1 MTDRVNLVDAYD
13 NRSVVAKL
21 VNMEERISGAE
32 SSIEKTVED
41 GQTSIDTKVSNGATR
56 INSLMTDLKDIK
68 TEATAAASTA
78 ETATA
83 TANAAVTKAE
93 DASATIAAN
102 VTACA
107 NAAADSQ
114 GYAITGKLHD
124 GTAVNSADYLQKLTQ
139 TTADA
144 AKTSASQASGY
155 AESASNSA
163 TAASQNA
170 ASAEAS
176 AKAASTSETNAK
188 ASADAAAAS
197 AKTVTPEAFVQVEG
211 AQTVTGAKALT
222 NTGNT
227 IKVASRSTAATSEDV
242 INFGDINAVNGEYNM
257 LVHREGDEPVNGTK
271 VLSSAVICMN
281 SQKVNYQSTRL
292 HSFDAPMRPTGSP
305 LYFALIF
312 AGAES
317 VIKIFHLYVLA
328 TRDSSTGEWTVT
340 PSVYGSS
347 IGSYIDSSYTDIRVG
362 VRYPRYVQ
370 ASSTNTV
377 EFYFSHYGSS
387 YNQCDSVTVLAA
399 NSHGGDPLV
408 LSHVNEVVSKPVE
421 ADTSDYKYTE
431 VLLS

>member
-1 MTDRVNLVDAYD
+1 MTRTNLVDAYD

-21 VNMEERISGAE
+21 VSMEERISGAE

-41 GQTSIDTKVSNGATR
+41 GEKSIDTMVTAGTTQ

-93 DASATIAAN
+93 SASATIAAN

-107 NAAADSQ
+107 NAAADAQ
-114 GYAITGKLHD
+114 GYATTGKLHD

-139 TTADA
+139 TSADA

-155 AESASNSA
+155 ATSASNSA

-197 AKTVTPEAFVQVEG
+197 AKSVTPEGFVQIEG

-222 NTGNT
+222 NTANT
-227 IKVASRSTAATSEDV
+227 MKVASRTTAASAEDV
-242 INFGDINAVNGEYNM
+242 INFGDINAVNGEYND
-257 LVHREGDEPVNGTK
+257 LVHRSGVETVPSNKIFTDLSAKMHQSKDLYWSSSGAMKIRRFAHIEDTLPSTTGNKTYMLTGIASTSVAITLFALEVVITYDGTNLSCEITRGSSSAK
-271 VLSSAVICMN
+271 SSTTMTTIGIVATTDNNLVLDFYAGPDISFVYSTSIFSFMLMSMYTGNSRNFNFDVEDVKFASSDRPTFLKTVVLS
-281 SQKVNYQSTRL
+281 
-292 HSFDAPMRPTGSP
+292 
-305 LYFALIF
+305 
-312 AGAES
+312 
-317 VIKIFHLYVLA
+317 
-328 TRDSSTGEWTVT
+328 
-340 PSVYGSS
+340 
-347 IGSYIDSSYTDIRVG
+347 
-362 VRYPRYVQ
+362 
-370 ASSTNTV
+370 
-377 EFYFSHYGSS
+377 
-387 YNQCDSVTVLAA
+387 
-399 NSHGGDPLV
+399 
-408 LSHVNEVVSKPVE
+408 
-421 ADTSDYKYTE
+421 
-431 VLLS
+431 